1 MVLDSLRLMAGYSV
15 ARPVNWH
22 EGEDVIIVTAVSDED
37 AKEKFPKGFR
47 TVKPYL
53 RSTSQPDL

>member
-1 MVLDSLRLMAGYSV
+1 MAGYSV

-22 EGEDVIIVTAVSDED
+22 EGEDVVIVTAVSDED
-37 AKEKFPKGFR
+37 AKEKLPKGFR

-53 RSTSQPDL
+53 RSTPQPNL

>member
-1 MVLDSLRLMAGYSV
+1 MAGYSV

>member
-1 MVLDSLRLMAGYSV
+1 MVLDSSQLTAGYSV
-15 ARPVNWH
+15 ATTVNWH

-37 AKEKFPKGFR
+37 AKEKLPKGFR

>member
-1 MVLDSLRLMAGYSV
+1 MVLDSSQLTAGYSV
-15 ARPVNWH
+15 ATTVNWY
-22 EGEDVIIVTAVSDED
+22 EGEDVVIVTAVSDED

>member
-1 MVLDSLRLMAGYSV
+1 MLDSLQLMAGYSV

-22 EGEDVIIVTAVSDED
+22 EGEDVVIVTAVSDED
-37 AKEKFPKGFR
+37 AKEKLPKGFR

-53 RSTSQPDL
+53 RSTPQPNL